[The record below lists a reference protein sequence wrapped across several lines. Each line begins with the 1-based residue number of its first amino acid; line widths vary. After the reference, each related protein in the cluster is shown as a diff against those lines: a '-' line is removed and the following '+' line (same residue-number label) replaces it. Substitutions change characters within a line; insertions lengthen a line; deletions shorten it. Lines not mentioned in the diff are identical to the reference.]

1 MKAEGLEIKEEGKME
16 VAQATHIAESFFSSP
31 PLPSKMERRGQG
43 TTFKKKDIVARYG
56 RN

>member
-1 MKAEGLEIKEEGKME
+1 MKAEGLEMKEEGKME

-43 TTFKKKDIVARYG
+43 TTFKKKDIAARYG